1 MRFKQFIPITLFVLL
16 LLLMLGSCKPKPIDI
31 DVAQKPADMVI
42 ASSAFDEHAVFVS
55 AGYSISSLANLN
67 DTTSGKKPLPVS
79 KDMLVDSGLVT
90 IAGPGQEPETLSRR
104 APGLYSSTRLDLRK
118 GASYTLVVKDYKT
131 GKVAPAVT
139 TYFPK
144 PALDT
149 LLPEIVRGGT
159 TPTVK
164 LRLSINDVGPK
175 EYYMV
180 CYTTSENVREATSS
194 VSASVSALTSFVPKR
209 VELFTSADAVNG
221 RLSKGIVLNVS
232 ASDTLLVHCGRI
244 DEAYYNYLA
253 AYKRS
258 GYLINQIT
266 GEPINLP
273 TNINPGLGF
282 FSLYAPKR
290 ELFLLKNY

>member
-1 MRFKQFIPITLFVLL
+1 
-16 LLLMLGSCKPKPIDI
+16 
-31 DVAQKPADMVI
+31 
-42 ASSAFDEHAVFVS
+42 
-55 AGYSISSLANLN
+55 
-67 DTTSGKKPLPVS
+67 
-79 KDMLVDSGLVT
+79 
-90 IAGPGQEPETLSRR
+90 
-104 APGLYSSTRLDLRK
+104 
-118 GASYTLVVKDYKT
+118 VVKDYKT
-131 GKVAPAVT
+131 GKVASAVT

-149 LLPEIVRGGT
+149 LSPEIIKGGT
-159 TPTVK
+159 TPVVK
-164 LRLSINDVGPK
+164 LKMSISNVSPK

-180 CYTTSENVREATSS
+180 CYTTSDNVRQATTS

-209 VELFTSADAVNG
+209 VELFTSDDAVNG
-221 RLSKGIVLNVS
+221 RLSKNIVLNVT
-232 ASDTLLVHCGRI
+232 ATDTLLVHCGRI

-273 TNINPGLGF
+273 TNINPGVGY

-290 ELFLLKNY
+290 ELFLLQRF

>member
-1 MRFKQFIPITLFVLL
+1 
-16 LLLMLGSCKPKPIDI
+16 MLGSCKPKPIDI
-31 DVAQKPADMVI
+31 EVPQKPADMVI
-42 ASSAFDEHAVFVS
+42 ASSAFDEHSVFVS

-67 DTTSGKKPLPVS
+67 DTSKGKKTLPVS
-79 KDMLVDSGLVT
+79 RDMLVDSGLVT
-90 IAGPGQEPETLSRR
+90 ITGPGQAPDTLVRR
-104 APGLYSSTRLDLRK
+104 APGLFSSSRLDLQK
-118 GASYTLVVKDYKT
+118 GATYTLVVKDYRT
-131 GKVAPAVT
+131 GKVATAVT

-149 LLPEIVRGGT
+149 FIPEIVRGGT
-159 TPTVK
+159 IATVK
-164 LRLSINDVGPK
+164 LHMSIGNVGPQ
-175 EYYMV
+175 EHYMV
-180 CYTTSENVREATSS
+180 CYTTSDNIRQATAS

-221 RLSKGIVLNVS
+221 RLSRTIALNV
-232 ASDTLLVHCGRI
+232 AATDTMLVHCGRI